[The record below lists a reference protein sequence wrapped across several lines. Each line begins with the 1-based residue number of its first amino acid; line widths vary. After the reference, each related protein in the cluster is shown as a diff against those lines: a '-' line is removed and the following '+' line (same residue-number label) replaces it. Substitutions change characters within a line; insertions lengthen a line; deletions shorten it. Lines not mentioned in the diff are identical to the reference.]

1 MVILNDSRQV
11 FKNKL
16 WLLLRLLFNSMC
28 LYKRISKRL
37 LHSSIMNLTSGIY
50 LVYLEVFYSQLL
62 RILHKMTNFQNFGS
76 MKVQEFMV
84 IDLYLDPMLKHLLV
98 FALKQLNQLSKTSV
112 IWVNTINQKTENL
125 WSLTVSQ
132 KVLDM
137 KIEIMIY

>member
-28 LYKRISKRL
+28 LYKKISKRL
-37 LHSSIMNLTSGIY
+37 LHSSIMNLTLDIY
-50 LVYLEVFYSQLL
+50 LVYLEVFYFQLL

-84 IDLYLDPMLKHLLV
+84 IDLYLDHMLKHLLV
-98 FALKQLNQLSKTSV
+98 FALKQLNQLSKISV

>member
-16 WLLLRLLFNSMC
+16 WLLLKLLFNSMF

-37 LHSSIMNLTSGIY
+37 LHSSIMNLISGIY

-62 RILHKMTNFQNFGS
+62 RIFHKMTNFQNFGS

-84 IDLYLDPMLKHLLV
+84 IDLCLDPMLKHLLV
-98 FALKQLNQLSKTSV
+98 FALKQLNQLSKISV
-112 IWVNTINQKTENL
+112 IWVNTINQKIENL
-125 WSLTVSQ
+125 WSLIVSQ
-132 KVLDM
+132 RVLDM